1 MEDLSKLAE
10 NKAGKDADK
19 QVREIADM
27 VFTKMNE
34 FGWDWYQGEVFV
46 NLMLPDIVK
55 QQINNIK
62 LGVKVEK
69 TLKEASQ
76 KINEQ
81 IDKNDN

>member
-10 NKAGKDADK
+10 NKADKDADK